1 MSKQIIP
8 SADEISAADFK
19 AYLDKYEDCIE
30 AISAS
35 KASKPGDKTL
45 AQLDKYR
52 YGDAIDEFSGEKPKK
67 QMELDHVKTLVQWKL
82 RHGKFRPTLMNLV
95 SSNPPDFVKQTVKDA
110 SDSYTKNSDAAAA
123 LAILTKLKGIG
134 PATASLLLAVLDP
147 DRVIFFADEA
157 FYWLCC
163 GGKKESIKYNAKE
176 YQALSEEA
184 RKLCKRLKVKAVD
197 VERVAFVIMRQQD
210 SDLPVEKGTTKEE
223 KPQRVKVSPP
233 PKSKAKKAEKKPGPT
248 KRKAVEEPT
257 NAETAR
263 TADSPCETLLG
274 SQLGENTKF
283 DMEAFS
289 QQEPIPLQPRFAEI
303 KRKIVSANPDA
314 IAASWNRLLREL
326 KREIDLVITMNA
338 AKVIPSID
346 FQDLS
351 NASAVQSLEKRE
363 DFSSQLKKRGV
374 GIIRGVVPHE
384 TAVAWKQELDDYIWT
399 NPQTR
404 TSTCSSLPKEH
415 AVYKLFWSPAQ
426 IKARAHPN
434 VLAAQKFAMSHW
446 SSPGPRSPSSASSVS
461 APPLVSHTTPV
472 SYADRIIVPIH
483 DPWTQH
489 HSPLPRST
497 AQVDNGSVER
507 WEPDGYGRARTYSYI
522 FEGWWEGHD
531 PWDASARVL
540 ASPDLY
546 GGGGRCSVFRMFQ
559 GWLSLG
565 HGQQPSSTSPLL
577 SNQPNQAGAGLA
589 VLPLLKHTTA
599 YFLLRPFFSPGTALY
614 SNTTLDP
621 QQKWSAF
628 LSESNWTLL
637 PPDKQDSILHGA
649 LPSYAQEINSLL
661 HPHLRLAESLVPVP
675 TLDPGDYLIWH
686 PDLVHAATTAG
697 ADGGS
702 GSSTMICLPA
712 CPLTQ
717 GNVLYLA
724 QQRKAFLAGATGP
737 DFASGGGYAGE
748 TGHVGRPGTGE
759 VGEAGGEEGLRAM
772 GLWAWDEDGVGVGE
786 RERERE
792 ARRMGNGIL
801 FPDGFGGV

>member
-1 MSKQIIP
+1 MSKQTVP
-8 SADEISAADFK
+8 SADEISAEDFK

-52 YGDAIDEFSGEKPKK
+52 YGAAIDEFSGEKPKK
-67 QMELDHVKTLVQWKL
+67 HMGLDDVKTLVQWKL

-95 SSNPPDFVKQTVKDA
+95 SSNSPDFVKKTVQEA
-110 SDSYTKNSDAAAA
+110 SDSYRKNSDAAAA

-176 YQALSEEA
+176 YQALSGEA

-197 VERVAFVIMRQQD
+197 VERVAFVILRQQD
-210 SDLPVEKGTTKEE
+210 NDLPVEKGTKKEE
-223 KPQRVKVSPP
+223 KPQRPKVSPP
-233 PKSKAKKAEKKPGPT
+233 PKSKAKK
-248 KRKAVEEPT
+248 
-257 NAETAR
+257 
-263 TADSPCETLLG
+263 
-274 SQLGENTKF
+274 LGENAKF
-283 DMEAFS
+283 DMEAYS

-326 KREIDLVITMNA
+326 KREIDLITAMNA
-338 AKVIPSID
+338 AEVIPSID
-346 FQDLS
+346 FDDVS

-374 GIIRGVVPHE
+374 GIIRGVVPKG

-404 TSTCSSLPKEH
+404 TSTCGSLPKEH

-426 IKARAHPN
+426 IKARALPN

-446 SSPGPRSPSSASSVS
+446 STPGPRTPSSASSVS
-461 APPLVSHTTPV
+461 APPLVSPTTPIT
-472 SYADRIIVPIH
+472 YADRIVVPIH

-489 HSPLPRST
+489 YSPLPPST

-565 HGQQPSSTSPLL
+565 HGQPSTST
-577 SNQPNQAGAGLA
+577 QPNHQAGAGAGAGLA

-637 PPDKQDSILHGA
+637 PPHKQDSILHGA

-675 TLDPGDYLIWH
+675 TLEPGDYLIWH
-686 PDLVHAATTAG
+686 PDLVHAATTTTAG
-697 ADGGS
+697 EGA
-702 GSSTMICLPA
+702 SSTMVCLPA

-772 GLWAWDEDGVGVGE
+772 GLWAWDEEDGVEVG
-786 RERERE
+786 ERERE